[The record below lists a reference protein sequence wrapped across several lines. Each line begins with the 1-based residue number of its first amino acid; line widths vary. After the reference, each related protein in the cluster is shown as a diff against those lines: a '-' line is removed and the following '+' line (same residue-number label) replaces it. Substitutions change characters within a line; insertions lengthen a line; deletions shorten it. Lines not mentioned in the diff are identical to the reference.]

1 MKKYRVRFDNG
12 DMATILADEYRVL
25 DYHPE
30 LSFYRHE
37 KKKCD
42 CGCNCNEKVKV
53 ATFNPEVVS
62 VWLIE

>member
-1 MKKYRVRFDNG
+1 MKKYKVRFENG
-12 DMATILADEYRVL
+12 DMTTIEADEYRVL

-42 CGCNCNEKVKV
+42 CGSDIREKVKV

-62 VWLIE
+62 VWLFE